1 MKHNR
6 YATCSTVGMHHF
18 ASCQSQDAR
27 STRSFPRWTVLAVV
41 TAASISCAFA
51 GNGDIINYG
60 PPERA
65 SKPTQTEPMTYEE
78 LMKLADSKVS
88 AARQTYRNQRLAISS
103 SSQPPDVIKARLQE
117 VNAQE
122 AALEARYKQWLQAI
136 SQEMQER
143 EGAALYNAA
152 QLQAAAQRQA
162 ESAAESE
169 RLAAL
174 QNQPRQRPAYPA
186 ERTTSLA
193 DAQMAEFEK
202 RRHVEAA
209 VEEARRNERANAQA
223 RESGGGITTYSTGFY
238 STGVNDADLRR
249 RIDTATEDA
258 RREELNNARARGP
271 GSVTTHTSNGSFD
284 PGPRP

>member
-1 MKHNR
+1 M
-6 YATCSTVGMHHF
+6 CSTTEMDYF
-18 ASCQSQDAR
+18 APGRIWCSAL
-27 STRSFPRWTVLAVV
+27 TKLTFVAL
-41 TAASISCAFA
+41 AFA
-51 GNGDIINYG
+51 GICSAVAGSGDIINYG
-60 PPERA
+60 PPETA
-65 SKPTQTEPMTYEE
+65 SRPTQTEPMTYEE

-103 SSQPPDVIKARLQE
+103 SSQPPDVIKTRLQE

-136 SQEMQER
+136 SQEMQQSER
-143 EGAALYNAA
+143 AALYNAA
-152 QLQAAAQRQA
+152 QLQAAPRRQA

-193 DAQMAEFEK
+193 DEQMAEFEK
-202 RRHVEAA
+202 RRRVEDA

-223 RESGGGITTYSTGFY
+223 RETGRGVTTYSTGYY
-238 STGVNDADLRR
+238 SARVNDADLRR
-249 RIDTATEDA
+249 RIDTATEAA
-258 RREELNNARARGP
+258 RREEQNNAQVRAP
-271 GSVTTHTSNGSFD
+271 GSVTTRSSNDWFD
-284 PGPRP
+284 PGPHP